1 MKNKLSRRSFLQN
14 SIKAGLAV
22 AAANTGLKAWANTP
36 ANKNWEP
43 DYTQQKLPYA
53 FNALEPIIDA
63 ATMEIHYTKHAAAY
77 AKNFNEAFKEEYAAA
92 GLIDFKDLMPQINKY
107 SAKFRNNAGGHYN
120 HELFWQTLQPAT
132 ENNLPSQKL
141 MQAIEKY
148 FGSFDNFKTSIT
160 KQAMLRFGSGWAWLI
175 IKKDA
180 KELTVTSTPN
190 QDNPLMPYAEVQGYP
205 LLGIDVWEHAYY
217 LKYQNKR
224 ADYVENWF
232 KVINWNFVEKRFVT
246 ANF

>member
-14 SIKAGLAV
+14 SLKAGLAV
-22 AAANTGLKAWANTP
+22 AASNTVLTAWANTP
-36 ANKNWEP
+36 TNKKWEP

-77 AKNFNEAFKEEYAAA
+77 AKNFNEAFKEEYKGAA
-92 GLIDFKDLMPQINKY
+92 LPNFIELMPQINNY
-107 SAKFRNNAGGHYN
+107 SAKFRNNGGGHYN
-120 HELFWQTLQPAT
+120 HELFWKTLQPAT

-141 MQAIEKY
+141 MQAIEKH
-148 FGSFDNFKTSIT
+148 FGSFENFKTNIT
-160 KQAMLRFGSGWAWLI
+160 KQAMQRFGSGWAWLI

-224 ADYVENWF
+224 ADYIENWF
-232 KVINWNFVEKRFVT
+232 KVINWNFVEDRFVN
-246 ANF
+246 AI